1 MMGKKIDLSHLAK
14 KWPSTIVARSE
25 SREFSGGMVAPGTM
39 ANMDSQ
45 GKGPD
50 ERLKIGSKVGY
61 TVKSFIRWLEERA
74 S

>member
-1 MMGKKIDLSHLAK
+1 MRKSVDLSHLGDR
-14 KWPSTIVARSE
+14 WPSSMVARSE

-50 ERLKIGSKVGY
+50 ERVRIGRKVGY